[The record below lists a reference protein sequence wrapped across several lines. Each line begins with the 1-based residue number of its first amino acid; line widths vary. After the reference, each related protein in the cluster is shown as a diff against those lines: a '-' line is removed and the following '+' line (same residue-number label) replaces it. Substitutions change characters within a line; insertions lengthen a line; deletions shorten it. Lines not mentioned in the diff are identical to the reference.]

1 MVGALGVSTLLDE
14 LGTDWTLGGVAW
26 ERSPIDPRPGPRSLE
41 EIRGGKPCGSAAVLT
56 EGGTTSLDGIEFSE
70 SKMAAHLGRPV
81 LLLDITRGPAALAT
95 GSPRQRTSSAATPSC
110 CST

>member
-41 EIRGGKPCGSAAVLT
+41 EIRGGRPCGSAAVLT
-56 EGGTTSLDGIEFSE
+56 EGGTTSLDGVEFSE
-70 SKMAAHLGRPV
+70 SKWAGTCSPTVMRRAWRAHSA
-81 LLLDITRGPAALAT
+81 TRSS
-95 GSPRQRTSSAATPSC
+95 SPPD
-110 CST
+110 